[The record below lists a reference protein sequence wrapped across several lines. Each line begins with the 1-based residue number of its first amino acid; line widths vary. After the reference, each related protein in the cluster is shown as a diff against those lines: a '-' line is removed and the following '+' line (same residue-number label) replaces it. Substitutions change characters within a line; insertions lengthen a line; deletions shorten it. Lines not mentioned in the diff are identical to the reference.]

1 MNTRDEIAVAA
12 MNGLITKKTWN
23 LQEFAQDPMRIAG
36 WAYDIADAMM
46 IEKKRRELEEKSKN
60 V

>member
-46 IEKKRRELEEKSKN
+46 IEKKRRELEERNKK
-60 V
+60 